1 MSHIESSLDLT
12 QQPALPAYHIAS
24 VGRVLTLLK
33 AFADRQQLTVSEAA
47 HLLGVAPSTAHRMLQ
62 MLVFHGFATHT
73 DDHTY
78 HRGPAIAALAA
89 GVRRTEMGSVVKPR
103 LIALRDDLPGGTV
116 HLITLEGNG
125 GRFVAGVQS
134 RIDPGLAI
142 SRVGWLLPAH
152 TLAGGRSLLA
162 HLPAREIDALY
173 PDGLPLTRYARVKS
187 VRQLS
192 SVLDQVRGRG
202 FAVSREAHKNVCAVG
217 VTVETEA
224 DAPTTAV
231 SVSWPDTRF
240 PIGQLRDVLR
250 RVRETADE
258 LADVFE
264 WPDAQPSAG
273 DASAPGLNI

>member
-134 RIDPGLAI
+134 RMDPGLAI

-162 HLPAREIDALY
+162 HLPPREIDSLY

-192 SVLDQVRGRG
+192 SVLDEVRGRG
-202 FAVSREAHKNVCAVG
+202 SAVG
-217 VTVETEA
+217 PGSPQERVRGGGHGGDRSGCSDHRHLRLVA
-224 DAPTTAV
+224 GHALPHRSTAGRT
-231 SVSWPDTRF
+231 PAGTRDC
-240 PIGQLRDVLR
+240 GRARR
-250 RVRETADE
+250 RVRVARRAAVCRGRVDPR
-258 LADVFE
+258 L
-264 WPDAQPSAG
+264 S
-273 DASAPGLNI
+273 I